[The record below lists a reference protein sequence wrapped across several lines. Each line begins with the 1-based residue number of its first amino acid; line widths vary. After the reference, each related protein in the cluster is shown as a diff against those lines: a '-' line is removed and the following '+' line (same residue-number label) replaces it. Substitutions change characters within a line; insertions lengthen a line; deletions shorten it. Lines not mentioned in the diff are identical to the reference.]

1 MAARLAKLPAV
12 AATTQEP
19 RIVQGLRCA
28 SGCRMG
34 GYFLGNSG
42 PPLFATQQD
51 PPAVTAASQHL
62 TRIHASSST
71 SARARGGTLC
81 VPRAGARD
89 QSARPGGRPRTY
101 TSVGGRA
108 RHSQTCNGRAVD
120 RRAQLGLLA
129 HAARRLRRSGNPDT
143 APIPTPARPPM
154 GHRGATRRGGGGGA
168 SYTACCMYIYTRD
181 CRIF

>member
-19 RIVQGLRCA
+19 RIVPGPRCA

-34 GYFLGNSG
+34 GTFLEISRFG
-42 PPLFATQQD
+42 
-51 PPAVTAASQHL
+51 PAVIRNATRSPGGTAASHHF

-89 QSARPGGRPRTY
+89 QRDRARGAGAPAPTI
-101 TSVGGRA
+101 VGGRA

-154 GHRGATRRGGGGGA
+154 GHRGATRRGGEGA
-168 SYTACCMYIYTRD
+168 LRTLPAVHLYSRL
-181 CRIF
+181 